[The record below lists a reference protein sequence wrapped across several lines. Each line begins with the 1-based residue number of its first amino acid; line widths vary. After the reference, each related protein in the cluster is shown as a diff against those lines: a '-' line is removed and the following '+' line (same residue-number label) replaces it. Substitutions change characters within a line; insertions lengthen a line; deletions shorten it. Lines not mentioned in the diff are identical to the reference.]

1 VNDVIVFLQMTPTA
15 DYDVANAIQAICK
28 RGQAIHKQLIA
39 KEVKTDDEDEV
50 EGSNNTPPPQKLQML
65 KIEKTG
71 AELVVKD
78 DRPDQMSRPG
88 RGVIH

>member
-50 EGSNNTPPPQKLQML
+50 EGSNNTPPQLDGIIL
-65 KIEKTG
+65 RLVG
-71 AELVVKD
+71 ADTE
-78 DRPDQMSRPG
+78 
-88 RGVIH
+88 

>member
-1 VNDVIVFLQMTPTA
+1 MNDVIVFLQMTPTA

-50 EGSNNTPPPQKLQML
+50 EG
-65 KIEKTG
+65 
-71 AELVVKD
+71 
-78 DRPDQMSRPG
+78 
-88 RGVIH
+88 